1 MQQTVIS
8 PLAKRLSPYVPGEQ
22 PKGRQKIIKLNTNEN
37 PYPPSP
43 RVAPAVAQA
52 MEHLRLYPDPTSH
65 ALRQAIAKAE
75 GLSVEEVFVGNGS
88 DEVLGLC
95 FPAFFAGQAQ
105 PVQFADITYSF

>member
-1 MQQTVIS
+1 
-8 PLAKRLSPYVPGEQ
+8 
-22 PKGRQKIIKLNTNEN
+22 
-37 PYPPSP
+37 
-43 RVAPAVAQA
+43 

-105 PVQFADITYSF
+105 PVQFADITYSFYEVYALSLIHIFCLSTMKHAASSMPLGLHK

>member
-65 ALRQAIAKAE
+65 ALAPSHRQSRGVKRGGGPLWATARTKCW
-75 GLSVEEVFVGNGS
+75 GS
-88 DEVLGLC
+88 A
-95 FPAFFAGQAQ
+95 FPPSLLARLQ
-105 PVQFADITYSF
+105 PGAVCRYYL